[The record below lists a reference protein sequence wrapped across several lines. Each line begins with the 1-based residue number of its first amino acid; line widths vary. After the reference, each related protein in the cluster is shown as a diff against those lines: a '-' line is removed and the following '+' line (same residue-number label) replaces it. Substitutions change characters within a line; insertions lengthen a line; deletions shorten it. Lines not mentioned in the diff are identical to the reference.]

1 MNNIK
6 VLNFQVFNICVS
18 KWWNGFCLFVSPH
31 TRPKSLV
38 TDVSKLLSVQL
49 HFCFCARLSLLSFSL
64 LSTDVRRSNQMC
76 FTFPSDMTASLFCTI
91 PLKAL
96 KLIRNRTH
104 SPSALMQTW
113 LTHPLWQCMPKVSWS
128 HLILISAN
136 CYLLFLQ
143 MQSSYRGFYVPV
155 DIEITYHTL
164 TQWDP
169 SVSALSSAQL
179 CQPVYPPHSARQS
192 HASQV
197 LPSKSAVRSGL
208 FIFLSG

>member
-1 MNNIK
+1 MD
-6 VLNFQVFNICVS
+6 FA
-18 KWWNGFCLFVSPH
+18 CLFPH
-31 TRPKSLV
+31 TL
-38 TDVSKLLSVQL
+38 DLNLSSQT
-49 HFCFCARLSLLSFSL
+49 F
-64 LSTDVRRSNQMC
+64 RSC
-76 FTFPSDMTASLFCTI
+76 CRCSWTFAFAHVSLFCRSLSWALTSPVPI
-91 PLKAL
+91 KCVSPFLLIWLHLLFFTTLLKAL
-96 KLIRNRTH
+96 KLIQNRTH

-155 DIEITYHTL
+155 DIKITYHTL

-208 FIFLSG
+208 FLFLSG